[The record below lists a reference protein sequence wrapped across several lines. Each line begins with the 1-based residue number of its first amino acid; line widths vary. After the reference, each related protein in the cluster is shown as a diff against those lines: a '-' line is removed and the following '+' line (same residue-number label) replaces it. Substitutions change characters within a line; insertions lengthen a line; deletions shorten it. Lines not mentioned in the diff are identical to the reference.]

1 MSSET
6 PIRPATIDDLP
17 ALVRLE
23 ETSFK
28 SDRFTESQIEYLLT
42 RAHSTV
48 LVIESGRSVA
58 GGAIM
63 LWRRKLP
70 VGRLYNIA
78 IDPTVQGHGL
88 GKKLLAA
95 CEDEAV
101 YRRCE
106 TVSLEVRADNAQAIG
121 FYRTHGYETIETLG
135 DYYEDGSPG
144 LRMIKELKRMPAD
157 SVRMKVPYY
166 GQTLEFTCGSACLM
180 MAFKYYTPELNLSRR
195 LEVNL
200 WKEATL
206 VFMTEGIG
214 GTGPFG
220 LAIAAQRRGYQ
231 SRVILSREQTPF
243 FSSVRLDEKRQII
256 KLVHE
261 DLKSRTRE
269 LGVAVAYYDFPSEEI
284 FAAMYRNIV
293 PIVLISTY
301 RLHGDRSPH
310 WVVLTG
316 FDREYVYF
324 HDSYQKF
331 YGKDVERARNVR
343 IPIEEFRRM
352 RRYGKDLYK
361 SVIFVGPPTV
371 APRTTMHGHDLPCD
385 RVAKR

>member
-1 MSSET
+1 VGT
-6 PIRPATIDDLP
+6 PATAIRLATVDDLP

-23 ETSFK
+23 EKSFK
-28 SDRFTESQIEYLLT
+28 SDRFAESQIEYLLT
-42 RAHSTV
+42 RAHATV
-48 LVIESGRSVA
+48 LVIEADGAVA

-63 LWRRKLP
+63 LWRKNTPL
-70 VGRLYNIA
+70 GRLYNIA
-78 IDPTVQGHGL
+78 IDPSIQGCGL
-88 GKKLLAA
+88 GKQLLSA

-101 YRRCE
+101 NRRCE
-106 TVSLEVRADNAQAIG
+106 SVSLEVRADNAQAIG
-121 FYRTHGYETIETLG
+121 FYEKNGFQVAEKLD

-144 LRMIKELKRMPAD
+144 LRMLKYLNRTSAD
-157 SVRMKVPYY
+157 TVRLRVPYY

-180 MAFKYYTPELNLSRR
+180 MAFKYYTPELHLGRR

-231 SRVILSREQTPF
+231 SRVILSKDQTPF
-243 FSSVRLDEKRQII
+243 FSSVRLEEKRQII

-261 DLKSRTRE
+261 DLRSRTRE
-269 LGVAVAYYDFPSEEI
+269 LGIAISYFDFPSEEI
-284 FAAMYRNIV
+284 FAAMYRNVV

-301 RLHGDRSPH
+301 RLHGDRAPH

-316 FDREYVYF
+316 FDRKYVYF

-331 YGKDVERARNVR
+331 YGKDIDRARNVR
-343 IPIEEFRRM
+343 IPIEDFRRM

-361 SVIFVGPPTV
+361 SVIFVGPRMLT
-371 APRTTMHGHDLPCD
+371 PRTTMLGHDLPVE
-385 RVAKR
+385 RPAG

>member
-6 PIRPATIDDLP
+6 PIRLATIDDLP
-17 ALVRLE
+17 ALVGLE
-23 ETSFK
+23 EKSFK

-42 RAHSTV
+42 RAHATV
-48 LVIESGRSVA
+48 LVIEFEKKVV

-63 LWRRKLP
+63 LWRRSVPL
-70 VGRLYNIA
+70 GRLYNIA
-78 IDPTVQGHGL
+78 IDPSIQGRGL
-88 GKKLLAA
+88 GKQLLTA

-101 YRRCE
+101 FRRCE
-106 TVSLEVRADNAQAIG
+106 SVSLEVRADNDQAIG
-121 FYRTHGYETIETLG
+121 FYRKYGYETVETLD

-144 LRMIKELKRMPAD
+144 LRMIKELKRSPEE

-180 MAFKYYTPELNLSRR
+180 MAFKYFTPDLNLTRR

-220 LAIAAQRRGYQ
+220 LAIAAQRRGYL
-231 SRVILSREQTPF
+231 SRVILSKDQTPF

-261 DLKSRTRE
+261 DLRARTRA
-269 LGVAVAYYDFPSEEI
+269 LGIAVSYYDFPSEEI
-284 FAAMYRNIV
+284 FASMHRNII

-316 FDREYVYF
+316 FDSRYVYF

-331 YGKDVERARNVR
+331 YGKDVDRARNVR
-343 IPIEEFRRM
+343 IPIDDFRRM

-361 SVIFVGPPTV
+361 SVIFVGPQTLM
-371 APRTTMHGHDLPCD
+371 PRISMHGHDLPLE
-385 RVAKR
+385 RFVKI